1 MFLGAVAAGARIF
14 AARSNP
20 AQFFSLPLFYCAPPN
35 CDVLTSF
42 VPRAVLKKVPN
53 CRWHHIRNVTGSVFR
68 QIINADELSLYHC
81 YCAFLRNNL

>member
-1 MFLGAVAAGARIF
+1 MSCNVLGAVVAAGARIF
-14 AARSNP
+14 QIPRN
-20 AQFFSLPLFYCAPPN
+20 FFITPLFYCAPPN

-68 QIINADELSLYHC
+68 QIINADELALSVILLC
-81 YCAFLRNNL
+81 FFEQ